1 MLYLTIT
8 LEKRPAKCT
17 KGSIKSLVVDEL
29 FHLITAAFETT
40 AQRKKMRNID
50 FVVSRSRSIKNFIR
64 FVEFK
69 VVKVSHSVWQETG
82 STCL

>member
-1 MLYLTIT
+1 MLNLTIT

-40 AQRKKMRNID
+40 AQKENEKHKLRG
-50 FVVSRSRSIKNFIR
+50 
-64 FVEFK
+64 E
-69 VVKVSHSVWQETG
+69 
-82 STCL
+82 